1 MTRTTFEIIVEA
13 MLGGSANLD
22 ADRYSRALTDNF
34 GTIPWHII
42 YVMFSIPEWMPY
54 PHRRRAMRSRDFL
67 HRDIRRI
74 VAARHFSQSSKPDLL
89 NLMRAAH
96 DPETGRTMSDDE
108 IVANLLTFI
117 TAGHETTAVALTWA
131 LWLLAKD

>member
-42 YVMFSIPEWMPY
+42 
-54 PHRRRAMRSRDFL
+54 
-67 HRDIRRI
+67 
-74 VAARHFSQSSKPDLL
+74 
-89 NLMRAAH
+89 
-96 DPETGRTMSDDE
+96 
-108 IVANLLTFI
+108 
-117 TAGHETTAVALTWA
+117 
-131 LWLLAKD
+131 